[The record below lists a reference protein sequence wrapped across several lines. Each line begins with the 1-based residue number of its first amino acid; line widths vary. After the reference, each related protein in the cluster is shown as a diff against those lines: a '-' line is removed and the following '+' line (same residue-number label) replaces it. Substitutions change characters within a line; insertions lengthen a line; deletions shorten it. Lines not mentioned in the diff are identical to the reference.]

1 MENNKFS
8 SAPFQ
13 DSNPNFTS
21 SDKSSVGEGIAI
33 FFKEDLKNMFVSL
46 FKYPASGAQRFLDDS
61 PKTLVNP
68 LCMVVLSF
76 VTITLLSLMVFSIK
90 GGSDFLPFGVYVVFG
105 FIPIVYALFF
115 TLFMFIFMAIK
126 QKPDI
131 KLAFRHTSLHVFLLT
146 ITVCIGLICV
156 LLFFNGGNIFNFSLR
171 NLKAGGIILVLAAI
185 YAVSM
190 GISAV
195 RQTLQ
200 ACTEGNKEGYA
211 WYIAPLVISLAAW
224 LTVTVYK
231 SMIMNSF

>member
-1 MENNKFS
+1 MENNKSS

-76 VTITLLSLMVFSIK
+76 VTITLLSLIVFSIK
-90 GGSDFLPFGVYVVFG
+90 GAGDFMSFGTYVLFG
-105 FIPIVYALFF
+105 TFPIVYALFF

-126 QKPDI
+126 QTPDF
-131 KLAFRHTSLHVFLLT
+131 KLAFRHTSLHVFLF
-146 ITVCIGLICV
+146 TVTLSVILIS
-156 LLFFNGGNIFNFSLR
+156 LLFFNVYDILNFSFR
-171 NLKAGGIILVLAAI
+171 NLKAGGFFLMLVVI
-185 YAVSM
+185 YAISM

-200 ACTEGNKEGYA
+200 SCTADNKEGYA
-211 WYIAPLVISLAAW
+211 WYIAPLVISLALW
-224 LTVTVYK
+224 LTLTVYK
-231 SMIMNSF
+231 SMAVNSF